1 MSLDNEI
8 KSEGHPVEWF
18 WPMIVVA
25 IGAWIVWHFPAYTL
39 TFTPWEEGSSQLA
52 QTSALFERRDVSGL
66 PYLFGFIDPIDLVA
80 MIALPI
86 FFYLGVKNVRKAGME
101 YEASARLELQKDL
114 RKAFDQNE
122 LELYF
127 QPKVAFKTGALD
139 GAEALLRWQ
148 HPEKGM
154 IGPTEFIDVVERQA
168 EAKTEGTEY
177 DVIKIRGSI
186 YLYDDHFDMYP
197 KHWAHGYQR
206 ASMITELFPS
216 FSRLRKITGLV
227 DESEESLDSHILSA
241 ARKRTVSLES
251 VFDKLEDEEAGVLEI
266 DRYEMKDRDFAFIAS
281 VLAGRA
287 KNLGLDVVDECF
299 IEQKERN
306 FEFSGFYSWM
316 EKQKGRGD
324 VVSDFARDMLN
335 DKSFPK
341 SAKSLKEVLN
351 YLKSN
356 SPFHYIDDEVE
367 IAVRTSWIEF
377 VSHEN

>member
-1 MSLDNEI
+1 MKHINFINGVDNCGFHDFVTLYTKKEYNESVAAI
-8 KSEGHPVEWF
+8 KKLLSDNGVKIKTANLKELLSRSIGFNSEAH
-18 WPMIVVA
+18 
-25 IGAWIVWHFPAYTL
+25 L
-39 TFTPWEEGSSQLA
+39 LSS
-52 QTSALFERRDVSGL
+52 
-66 PYLFGFIDPIDLVA
+66 
-80 MIALPI
+80 LPI
-86 FFYLGVKNVRKAGME
+86 
-101 YEASARLELQKDL
+101 
-114 RKAFDQNE
+114 
-122 LELYF
+122 
-127 QPKVAFKTGALD
+127 AFKAMDTVYKFNKALNQTVPQAVVFSMLSYRYGED
-139 GAEALLRWQ
+139 SIYLHYQGEDF
-148 HPEKGM
+148 PGDEG
-154 IGPTEFIDVVERQA
+154 EFIDVVERQA

-281 VLAGRA
+281 VLAGRV
-287 KNLGLDVVDECF
+287 KNLSLKIVDECF
-299 IEQKERN
+299 IDQKEHE

-377 VSHEN
+377 VAHEN